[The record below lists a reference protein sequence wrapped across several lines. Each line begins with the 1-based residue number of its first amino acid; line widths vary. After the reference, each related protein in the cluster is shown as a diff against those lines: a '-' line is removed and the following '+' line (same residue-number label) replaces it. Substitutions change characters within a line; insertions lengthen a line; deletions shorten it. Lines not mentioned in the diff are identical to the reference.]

1 MNVQLFQIL
10 NNVVDSTAI
19 QLKKYVFRSRFLKN
33 GQRFDT
39 TKIALATAALMS
51 ISSIPNRGKVPRKP
65 EKKFLDFFSSFFFG
79 LRKSLKKK
87 KMGIPEI
94 DVNRIF
100 STALLVMRD
109 RHARF
114 AKVAPHFTRYACM
127 FDIEE
132 MLSIM
137 EKQNSSPYNA
147 KKCFFA
153 DLAVMATKVLEA
165 YSLDELG

>member
-1 MNVQLFQIL
+1 
-10 NNVVDSTAI
+10 
-19 QLKKYVFRSRFLKN
+19 
-33 GQRFDT
+33 
-39 TKIALATAALMS
+39 
-51 ISSIPNRGKVPRKP
+51 
-65 EKKFLDFFSSFFFG
+65 
-79 LRKSLKKK
+79 
-87 KMGIPEI
+87 MGIPEI
-94 DVNRIF
+94 DVKRIF
-100 STALLVMRD
+100 STALLVLRD

-114 AKVAPHFTRYACM
+114 AKGAPHFTRYACM

-165 YSLDELG
+165 YSLDEIGSYYF